1 MLAKNDRVAGLVS
14 KVGKLLNIDKDDIKV
29 AEKAGK
35 ISKADLATQ
44 MVVEMTSLQGTMGR
58 EYALREGHP
67 EEVATAIYEH
77 WLPRSAGDQLP
88 QTTPGT
94 LLAIT
99 DKMDSLVGLF
109 AAGLAPKSTSDP
121 FGLRRAALGVVQIL
135 INKEIDVDLREV
147 VKKVAKAQPII
158 LDDKTTVQ
166 LMEFIYGRLDV
177 WLDEELG
184 ARRDVI
190 NAVLAEQAHNPYRA
204 LQGVQQL
211 SEWIEKDGW
220 ENLLDNFAR
229 CVRIS
234 RGEKVRH
241 KVNPELFED
250 EQEKELY
257 AAYEEAA
264 KQLEDGGN
272 VDAFLSAF
280 QPMVPKIMSFFDAVM
295 VNAEDKK
302 VRNNRLGLM
311 QAISDLQTG
320 RADLSELAGF

>member
-1 MLAKNDRVAGLVS
+1 
-14 KVGKLLNIDKDDIKV
+14 
-29 AEKAGK
+29 
-35 ISKADLATQ
+35 
-44 MVVEMTSLQGTMGR
+44 
-58 EYALREGHP
+58 
-67 EEVATAIYEH
+67 
-77 WLPRSAGDQLP
+77 
-88 QTTPGT
+88 
-94 LLAIT
+94 
-99 DKMDSLVGLF
+99 
-109 AAGLAPKSTSDP
+109 
-121 FGLRRAALGVVQIL
+121 LGVVQIL